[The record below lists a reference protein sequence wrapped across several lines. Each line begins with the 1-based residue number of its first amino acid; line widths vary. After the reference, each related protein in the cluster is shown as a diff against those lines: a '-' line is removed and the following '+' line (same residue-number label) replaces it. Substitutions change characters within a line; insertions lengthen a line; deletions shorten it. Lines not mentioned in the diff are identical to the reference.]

1 MLNAVCKGMGWS
13 LPNIQH
19 MIQRIGQKRPK
30 FFAKLDL
37 THGYHQA
44 PLHIDS
50 RAYTAFITFMG
61 LYEWLRVPM
70 GLKGAP
76 AYFQGVLAAI
86 VLVNLLYVCC
96 ELYQDDI
103 IIYANTEN
111 EFLANLEKV
120 LQRLQKHKLIV
131 NPVKWI

>member
-1 MLNAVCKGMGWS
+1 MLNAKVVQNSQAAHYSRVHLTPKPNGKWRFAIDCRMLNAVCEGMGWP

-50 RAYTAFITFMG
+50 RDYTAFITFMG
-61 LYEWLRVPM
+61 LYEWL
-70 GLKGAP
+70 
-76 AYFQGVLAAI
+76 
-86 VLVNLLYVCC
+86 
-96 ELYQDDI
+96 
-103 IIYANTEN
+103 
-111 EFLANLEKV
+111 
-120 LQRLQKHKLIV
+120 
-131 NPVKWI
+131 